1 MRVGIGKQK
10 MLNLRPKQ
18 FRPISLMQNM
28 CNFQCIL
35 LFYDCAYSRLLSIYS
50 LFFFQVG
57 LGLGLVHCSLVSY
70 HEGIP
75 YSSISI
81 TGDEDYILF
90 AVVRYPDIILLC
102 DGCRHRRISA

>member
-50 LFFFQVG
+50 LFFSRSVLVLVLCTVLWSLIMRVYRTRRRLLASQVMRTTF
-57 LGLGLVHCSLVSY
+57 CSL
-70 HEGIP
+70 
-75 YSSISI
+75 
-81 TGDEDYILF
+81 
-90 AVVRYPDIILLC
+90 
-102 DGCRHRRISA
+102 